1 MEYNYKTIDRISSYL
16 CEAVVTVLTA
26 STQKK
31 INYSPTIQSIPKVTM
46 RPDIGCFVAISG
58 DYNGLLVV
66 NFSGKAAM
74 NIYKSYMISMGLPE
88 NELSSHFTSNEVT
101 DSIGE
106 VVNQIMGEFMRVIEE
121 RFNLITFCGQPKV
134 LALNS
139 TITLS
144 IDSDYRDN
152 RRISFS
158 IGHDR
163 FQLELAME
171 QTEFIILP
179 TDNMNELK

>member
-1 MEYNYKTIDRISSYL
+1 
-16 CEAVVTVLTA
+16 
-26 STQKK
+26 
-31 INYSPTIQSIPKVTM
+31 
-46 RPDIGCFVAISG
+46 
-58 DYNGLLVV
+58 
-66 NFSGKAAM
+66 M
-74 NIYKSYMISMGLPE
+74 NIYTSYMVSMGMPK

-101 DSIGE
+101 DGIGE
-106 VVNQIMGEFMRVIEE
+106 VVNQIIGEFMRIIAE
-121 RFNLITFCGQPKV
+121 RFQLVAVFGQPKV

-158 IGHDR
+158 IDHDR

-171 QTEFIILP
+171 PTEFITLP
-179 TDNMNELK
+179 SEGSIFD

>member
-1 MEYNYKTIDRISSYL
+1 MDYTLKTIDQVSSIL
-16 CEAVVTVLTA
+16 CEAVETVLKA
-26 STQKK
+26 STHKK

-66 NFSGKAAM
+66 NFSGQAAM
-74 NIYKSYMISMGLPE
+74 NIYKSYMISMGMPE

-106 VVNQIMGEFMRVIEE
+106 VVNQIMGEFMRAIAE
-121 RFNLITFCGQPKV
+121 RFHLVAFCGQPKV

-158 IGHDR
+158 IEHDR
-163 FQLELAME
+163 FQVELAME
-171 QTEFIILP
+171 QTEFIVLP
-179 TDNMNELK
+179 IENGPEA